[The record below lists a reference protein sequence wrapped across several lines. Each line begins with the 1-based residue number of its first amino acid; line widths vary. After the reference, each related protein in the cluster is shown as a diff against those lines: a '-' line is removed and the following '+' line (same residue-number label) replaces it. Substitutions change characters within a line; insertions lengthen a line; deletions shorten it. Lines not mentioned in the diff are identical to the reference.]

1 MKGKIVMKVR
11 PCKDGGD
18 HIMTKVDLKLVSKE
32 GKWALLKNFLRGL
45 EIPVEDAAG
54 YLLMMATGEVDCVVM
69 RDVKDV
75 VEAEDAMEDTPPV
88 ACGDS
93 PLREGAE
100 GAEEGC
106 GGTPRADGPRDDSG
120 IDGSEEVW
128 GDA

>member
-1 MKGKIVMKVR
+1 MKGKIVIKVR
-11 PCKDGGD
+11 PCKDGTNR
-18 HIMTKVDLKLVSKE
+18 IATKVDLKRVSEKD
-32 GKWALLKNFLRGL
+32 KMVLLQKFLRGL

-69 RDVKDV
+69 RNVKDV
-75 VEAEDAMEDTPPV
+75 VEAEDPMEDTPSV

-93 PLREGAE
+93 SLREMAE

-106 GGTPRADGPRDDSG
+106 GGSPRADGPRDDSG